1 MPTSMETRSAGRCCQ
16 AALIDINL
24 RWLHQALALLAK
36 IDENVY
42 ATAPPALSSYRVG
55 AHLRHILDFYQCFFK
70 GLEGGRI
77 DYDVRGRNR
86 VVELS
91 RSAACIAIHAI
102 IHCFEHCHSL
112 RADSSVLVRP
122 EDADSGGLENSFMHS
137 SISRE
142 LQALSS
148 HTIHHFALIAVTLR
162 LHGIAVDPEFGMAPS
177 TLRFLASKSNAS
189 EEAA

>member
-1 MPTSMETRSAGRCCQ
+1 LGTSLLVYPSSVYQPCDHRFATILTTFFPRPWNKAAQFLDFRIGNLNMPTSMETRSTSRCCQ

-55 AHLRHILDFYQCFFK
+55 AHARHILDFYQCFFK

-86 VVELS
+86 VVE
-91 RSAACIAIHAI
+91 
-102 IHCFEHCHSL
+102 
-112 RADSSVLVRP
+112 
-122 EDADSGGLENSFMHS
+122 
-137 SISRE
+137 
-142 LQALSS
+142 
-148 HTIHHFALIAVTLR
+148 
-162 LHGIAVDPEFGMAPS
+162 
-177 TLRFLASKSNAS
+177 
-189 EEAA
+189 